1 MVLLYEFQGVSAM
14 KQLKRGLV
22 SVLILSLL
30 VAFFPSKT
38 LFALDTSTTT
48 GTVTVGNVQ
57 GKTGDEV
64 QITLSFDAPVTIQSL
79 VISELD
85 YDNNKLE
92 LIDGEWNL
100 ENAFI
105 ADWNS
110 NGNNDGVLA
119 FTENK
124 TISGDFFTFTF
135 KIIEDVNDGDT
146 SVTCNVGAR
155 AKVSGGSDKV
165 LDITVNEGKVTI
177 QAIKKQIIVA
187 SGKGYLGKQISVP
200 ISLENNL
207 GIASMLLSVNYDSS
221 VLELVSV
228 TDSEKLGEALHSD
241 TLNAIPY
248 TLCWMNSTITENIT
262 YNGEIVVLTF
272 NVLDTATLGDTKIE
286 VSYDYDNDDILDC
299 DMNAVKFLT
308 VDGTITISDVLLGDV
323 NDDGK
328 VNLRDGMVLQ
338 RYIARWSGYT
348 AETINMAAADVN
360 ADGKVN
366 LRDGMILQ
374 RHIAKWNGYKELPY
388 TE

>member
-1 MVLLYEFQGVSAM
+1 M

-22 SVLILSLL
+22 SVLIMSLL
-30 VAFFPSKT
+30 VAIFPSKT
-38 LFALDTSTTT
+38 LLALDTNTTI
-48 GTVTVGNVQ
+48 GSVTVGNAQ

-64 QITLSFDAPVTIQSL
+64 QVALSFDDPVTIQSL
-79 VISELD
+79 AISEID
-85 YDNNKLE
+85 YDKNKLE
-92 LIDGEWNL
+92 LIGGEWNL

-110 NGNNDGVLA
+110 NGNDDGVLA

-124 TISGDFFTFTF
+124 TISGKFFTFTF
-135 KIIEDVNDGDT
+135 KIIEDVNDGDA
-146 SVTCNVGAR
+146 SITCNVGAR
-155 AKVSGGSDKV
+155 AKTPSGSDKV

-177 QAIKKQIIVA
+177 QAIKKQIVVA
-187 SGKGYLGKQISVP
+187 SGKGYLGKQVSVP
-200 ISLENNL
+200 ISLKNNP
-207 GIASMLLSVNYDSS
+207 GIASMLLSVNYDTS
-221 VLELVSV
+221 VLQLVSV
-228 TDSEKLGEALHSD
+228 TDGEKLGEALHSD

-262 YNGEIVVLTF
+262 YNGEIAVLTF
-272 NVLDTATLGDTKIE
+272 KVLDTATLGDTKIE
-286 VSYDYDNDDILDC
+286 VSYDYNNDDILDC

-348 AETINMAAADVN
+348 ADTINMAAADVN

-374 RHIAKWNGYKELPY
+374 RHIAKWSGYNELPY